1 MNEEALVA
9 HVIEILMTS
18 VGEDYLVCGVL
29 ILALGTAWPMQREPA
44 KKYDAGLAAA
54 DGHALS
60 CPTAT
65 DGWSSEGANYNII
78 LG

>member
-1 MNEEALVA
+1 MA

-44 KKYDAGLAAA
+44 KKYD
-54 DGHALS
+54 
-60 CPTAT
+60 
-65 DGWSSEGANYNII
+65 
-78 LG
+78 